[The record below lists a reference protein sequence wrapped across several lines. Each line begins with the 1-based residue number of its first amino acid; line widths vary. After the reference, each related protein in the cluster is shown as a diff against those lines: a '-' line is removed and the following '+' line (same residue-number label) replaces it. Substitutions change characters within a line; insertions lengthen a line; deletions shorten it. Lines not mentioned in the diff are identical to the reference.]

1 MSVSGFEFEVVAQDG
16 AARRGVIRTPHG
28 TLETPGFFA
37 VATRAALKS
46 LDPEAGRRAGVQAL
60 IANTYHLEMQPGAA
74 TIAAAGGLHRLMAWD
89 GVLATDS
96 GGFQVFSLQHGQVAD
111 EVKGRRRLPLGPPVV
126 PPERGDDSNAP
137 MVHVDEDGVEFRSYI
152 DGSRHRF
159 TPESCIALQRDLGAD
174 ICFAL

>member
-46 LDPEAGRRAGVQAL
+46 LDPEAGRRSGVQAL
-60 IANTYHLEMQPGAA
+60 IANTYPLEMQPGAA
-74 TIAAAGGLHRLMAWD
+74 TVAAAGGLHRLMAWN

-96 GGFQVFSLQHGQVAD
+96 GGFQVFSLRHGQVAD
-111 EVKGRRRLPLGPPVV
+111 EVKGRRRLLTPAAHPSLRPA
-126 PPERGDDSNAP
+126 ERGEEVIEP
-137 MVHVDEDGVEFRSYI
+137 VRVDEDGV
-152 DGSRHRF
+152 D
-159 TPESCIALQRDLGAD
+159 
-174 ICFAL
+174 